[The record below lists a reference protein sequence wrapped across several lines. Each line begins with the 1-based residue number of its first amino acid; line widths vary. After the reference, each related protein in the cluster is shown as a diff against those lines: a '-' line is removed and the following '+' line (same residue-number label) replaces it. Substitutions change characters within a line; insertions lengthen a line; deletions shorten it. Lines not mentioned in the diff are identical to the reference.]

1 MKTFKIFGLLLLT
14 TVSVGHAQDI
24 NQAKKA
30 IDAEKYEEAKT
41 ILKSILQAKPSNGM
55 ASFLLGNVYLNQS
68 IKDSA
73 TISFEKGLTASEAA
87 RFNNIGLGQIDLDRN
102 DTIAANAKFI
112 LATKDMRKKDFEE
125 YVYVARAYM
134 NAEKPNYKAAVAV
147 LKRALVNNPM
157 DAQVQLVLGDAY
169 YGLSNQNDAYKAYRD
184 AFSADNTLLR
194 AKMQLGVLLKGAKSY
209 DEASK
214 AYNEVIAINPN
225 YGPVYRELA
234 ETYYKI
240 ARNKPSKAAENFKIA
255 IDYYQKYMDLTDYSI
270 HSRMRRADFLIL
282 AKEYKA
288 LEEEANKM
296 IELDKVNPRIFR
308 YLGYAAFENG
318 NVDKAIQSLE
328 TFTSNPASKIIA
340 KDFQVLGLAKI
351 KKGTNADG
359 LAIDPIAFESG
370 LVSIKKSIEMEP
382 LAVEDLNEVGKK
394 FFGQKLFKE
403 AATIFELTTQ
413 NQESKNY
420 LEDNIYLGLSIYSNS
435 RKEVKPDPIA
445 LQKADAAFDKVLVAS
460 PKYQEALLYKARI
473 ARSLENDEN
482 IIKHYQ
488 SYVNLAISNLK
499 EKLTKANDNL
509 NNNSFV
515 EDLYKGTMLDFNYS
529 IYNTELD
536 KLKPKFIESYNTMAA
551 AYANTDKVKA
561 VEYFNKTLAIDP
573 TNAYALSSIKQLK

>member
-1 MKTFKIFGLLLLT
+1 MNKFKIFGLVLLAS
-14 TVSVGHAQDI
+14 VSVSHAQDI

-41 ILKSILQAKPSNGM
+41 ILKSILKVKPSNGM
-55 ASFLLGNVYLNQS
+55 ASFILGNVYLNQS
-68 IKDSA
+68 LKDSA
-73 TISFEKGLTASEAA
+73 KISFEKGLAASESA
-87 RFNNIGLGQIDLDRN
+87 RFNNIGLGQMDLDRN

-125 YVYVARAYM
+125 YLYVAKAYM

-147 LKRALVNNPM
+147 LKRALVNNPL
-157 DAQVQLVLGDAY
+157 DAQVQLTLGDAY

-184 AFSADNTLLR
+184 AFQADNTLLR

-282 AKEYKA
+282 AKDYKA

-296 IELDKVNPRIFR
+296 IELDKVNPRIYR
-308 YLGYAAFENG
+308 YLGYAAYENG

-328 TFTSNPASKIIA
+328 TFTSNPANKIIA

-351 KKGTNADG
+351 KKGTSADG
-359 LAIDPIAFESG
+359 LSIDPVAFESG
-370 LVSIKKSIEMEP
+370 LASIKKSVEMEP
-382 LAVEDLNEVGKK
+382 LAVEELNEVGKK
-394 FFGQKLFKE
+394 IFAQKLYKE
-403 AATIFELTTQ
+403 AAAIFELGAS
-413 NQESKNY
+413 NSDSKNY
-420 LEDNIYLGLSIYSNS
+420 LDDNLYFGLSLYYANN
-435 RKEVKPDPIA
+435 KKDVKPDTIG

-460 PKYQEALLYKARI
+460 PGYYEAYLFKARTNSLLDNDANTIKFYEAYVAAVTAKGAEEVAKPAVAKKI
-473 ARSLENDEN
+473 A
-482 IIKHYQ
+482 
-488 SYVNLAISNLK
+488 
-499 EKLTKANDNL
+499 
-509 NNNSFV
+509 
-515 EDLYKGTMLDFNYS
+515 
-529 IYNTELD
+529 
-536 KLKPKFIESYNTMAA
+536 ESYNTIGAT
-551 AYANTDKVKA
+551 YANTDKVKA

>member
-1 MKTFKIFGLLLLT
+1 MNKFKIFGLVLLT
-14 TVSVGHAQDI
+14 SVSVSQAQDI

-30 IDAEKYEEAKT
+30 IDAEKYEEAKS

-55 ASFLLGNVYLNQS
+55 ASFILGNVYLTQS

-73 TISFEKGLTASEAA
+73 RISYEKGLASSESA
-87 RFNNIGLGQIDLDRN
+87 RFNHIGLGQIDLENN
-102 DTIAANAKFI
+102 DIPSATAKFA

-125 YVYVARAYM
+125 YVYIARAYM
-134 NAEKPNYKAAVAV
+134 NTSKPDYKSAIAV
-147 LKRALVNNPM
+147 LNRALVNNPQ
-157 DAQVQLVLGDAY
+157 DAQVLLALGDAY
-169 YGLSNQNDAYKAYRD
+169 YGESNQNEAYKAYRD

-240 ARNKPSKAAENFKIA
+240 ARNKPSKAAENYKIA

-270 HSRMRRADFLIL
+270 HSRMRRADFMIL
-282 AKEYKA
+282 VKDYRT

-296 IELDKVNPRIFR
+296 IQLDKVNPRIYR
-308 YLGYAAFENG
+308 YLGYAAYENG
-318 NVDKAIQSLE
+318 NTDKAIQSLE
-328 TFTSNPASKIIA
+328 TFTSNTSNKIIA

-351 KKGTNADG
+351 KKGTSADG
-359 LAIDPIAFESG
+359 LSIDPVAFDAG
-370 LVSIKKSIEMEP
+370 LTAIKKSIEMEP
-382 LAVEDLNEVGKK
+382 LAAEDLNEVGKK
-394 FFGQKLFKE
+394 FFSQKLFKE
-403 AATIFELTTQ
+403 AAAIFELATQ
-413 NQESKNY
+413 NKDSKNY

-435 RKEVKPDPIA
+435 RKETKPDPIA
-445 LQKADAAFDKVLVAS
+445 LQKADLAFDKVLVAS

-473 ARSLENDEN
+473 ARSLENDDN
-482 IIKHYQ
+482 IIKYYQ
-488 SYVNLAISNLK
+488 SYVNLAIENLK
-499 EKLTKANDNL
+499 DKLSKANENL
-509 NNNSFV
+509 NNNTFI

-529 IYNTELD
+529 IYNSELE
-536 KLKPKFIESYNTMAA
+536 KLKPKIIESYNTIAA

-561 VEYFNKTLAIDP
+561 IEFFNKTLVLDP
-573 TNAYALSSIKQLK
+573 INKYALDSINKLK

>member
-1 MKTFKIFGLLLLT
+1 MNKFKIFGLVLLT
-14 TVSVGHAQDI
+14 SVSVSQAQDI

-30 IDAEKYEEAKT
+30 IDAEKYEEAKS

-55 ASFLLGNVYLNQS
+55 ASFILGNVYLTQS

-73 TISFEKGLTASEAA
+73 RISYEKGLASSESA
-87 RFNNIGLGQIDLDRN
+87 RFNHIGLGQIDLDNN
-102 DTIAANAKFI
+102 DIPSATAKFA

-125 YVYVARAYM
+125 YVYIARAYM
-134 NAEKPNYKAAVAV
+134 NTSKPDYKSAIAV
-147 LKRALVNNPM
+147 LNRALVNNPQ
-157 DAQVQLVLGDAY
+157 DAQVLLALGDAY
-169 YGLSNQNDAYKAYRD
+169 YGESNQNEAYKAYRD

-240 ARNKPSKAAENFKIA
+240 ARNKPSKAAENYKIA

-270 HSRMRRADFLIL
+270 HSRMRRADFMIL
-282 AKEYKA
+282 VKDYRT

-296 IELDKVNPRIFR
+296 IQLDKVNPRIYR
-308 YLGYAAFENG
+308 YLGYAAYENG
-318 NVDKAIQSLE
+318 NTDKAIQSLE
-328 TFTSNPASKIIA
+328 TFTSNMSNKIIA

-351 KKGTNADG
+351 KKGTSADG
-359 LAIDPIAFESG
+359 LSIDPVAFDAG
-370 LVSIKKSIEMEP
+370 LTAIKKSIEMEP
-382 LAVEDLNEVGKK
+382 LAAEDLNEVGKK
-394 FFGQKLFKE
+394 FFSQKLFKE
-403 AATIFELTTQ
+403 AAAIFELGTT

-420 LEDNIYLGLSIYSNS
+420 LDDNLYFGLSLYYANS
-435 RKEVKPDPIA
+435 KKDVKPDAVA

-460 PKYQEALLYKARI
+460 PGYYEAFLFKARTNSLIDNDANTIKYYEAYVAAVTAKGADEVAKPAVVKKI
-473 ARSLENDEN
+473 A
-482 IIKHYQ
+482 
-488 SYVNLAISNLK
+488 
-499 EKLTKANDNL
+499 
-509 NNNSFV
+509 
-515 EDLYKGTMLDFNYS
+515 
-529 IYNTELD
+529 
-536 KLKPKFIESYNTMAA
+536 ESYNTIGAT
-551 AYANTDKVKA
+551 YANTDKVKA

>member
-1 MKTFKIFGLLLLT
+1 MNKFKIFGLVLLT
-14 TVSVGHAQDI
+14 SVSVSQAQDI

-30 IDAEKYEEAKT
+30 IDAEKYEEAKS

-55 ASFLLGNVYLNQS
+55 ASFILGNVYLTQS

-73 TISFEKGLTASEAA
+73 RISYEKGLASSESA
-87 RFNNIGLGQIDLDRN
+87 RFNHIGLGQIDLDNN
-102 DTIAANAKFI
+102 DIPSATAKFA

-125 YVYVARAYM
+125 YVYIARAYM
-134 NAEKPNYKAAVAV
+134 NTSKPDYKSAIAV
-147 LKRALVNNPM
+147 LNRALVNNPQ
-157 DAQVQLVLGDAY
+157 DAQVLLALGDAY
-169 YGLSNQNDAYKAYRD
+169 YGESNQNEAYKAYRD

-240 ARNKPSKAAENFKIA
+240 ARNKPSKAAENYKIA

-270 HSRMRRADFLIL
+270 HSRMRRADFMIL
-282 AKEYKA
+282 VKDYRT

-296 IELDKVNPRIFR
+296 IQLDKVNPRIYR
-308 YLGYAAFENG
+308 YLGYAAYENG
-318 NVDKAIQSLE
+318 NTDKAIQSLE
-328 TFTSNPASKIIA
+328 TFTSNTSNKIIA

-351 KKGTNADG
+351 KKGTSADG
-359 LAIDPIAFESG
+359 LSIDPVAFDAG
-370 LVSIKKSIEMEP
+370 LTAIKKSIEMEP
-382 LAVEDLNEVGKK
+382 LAAEDLNEVGKK
-394 FFGQKLFKE
+394 FFSQKLFKE
-403 AATIFELTTQ
+403 AAAIFELGTT

-420 LEDNIYLGLSIYSNS
+420 LDDNLYFGLSLYYANS
-435 RKEVKPDPIA
+435 KKDVKPDAVA

-460 PKYQEALLYKARI
+460 PGYYEAFLFKARTNSLIDNDANTIKYYEAYVAAVTAKGADEVAKPAVVKKI
-473 ARSLENDEN
+473 A
-482 IIKHYQ
+482 
-488 SYVNLAISNLK
+488 
-499 EKLTKANDNL
+499 
-509 NNNSFV
+509 
-515 EDLYKGTMLDFNYS
+515 
-529 IYNTELD
+529 
-536 KLKPKFIESYNTMAA
+536 ESYNTIGAT
-551 AYANTDKVKA
+551 YANTDKVKA